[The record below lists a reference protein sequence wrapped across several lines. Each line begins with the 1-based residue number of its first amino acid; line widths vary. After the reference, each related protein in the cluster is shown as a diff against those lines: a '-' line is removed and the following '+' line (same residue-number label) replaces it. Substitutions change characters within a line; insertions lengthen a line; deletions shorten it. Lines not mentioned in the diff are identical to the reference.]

1 MFCRYSGCKVA
12 NPVDPALLARLPRS
26 FVPALNE
33 QLQTWD
39 LLFPAERRAIQWQM
53 DWLGRLPGAEF
64 RALFQPILAL
74 EQKMELPDWNLNTER
89 MSVRDTG
96 ILVRSPYYP
105 RWRAEVEKVFE
116 KIGAA
121 REAEGGNKQGRRL
134 IVCTMPGGA
143 PVPSGPIWKSLEP
156 QGHWLLLQSPFADV
170 LPKLFRAVAGRRLQP
185 DMEPVER
192 TWVLEYDEMLSL
204 MRVDGAV
211 TGLCFNGLGAV
222 RREFLLRL
230 NSIDRN
236 LKTVDRTYDSLR
248 HIDLDAMM
256 TRPYPPDVREFV
268 RNVFLSGNG
277 ALLFGNS
284 FVQWGASEAFRRAAP
299 QATFCRFGVR
309 PKLKPFSSVVLFE
322 DQHRANPVPDQ
333 PDLAGS
339 FIDAQMLVEYVY
351 LSAMRERE
359 YAGSSLFV
367 LAMPDDNCALALGP
381 AEFLT
386 PLTKG
391 SAPLSA
397 SQLTSAITD
406 WLAA

>member
-1 MFCRYSGCKVA
+1 M
-12 NPVDPALLARLPRS
+12 
-26 FVPALNE
+26 PALNE

-39 LLFPAERRAIQWQM
+39 LLFPSERRAIQWQM
-53 DWLGRLPGAEF
+53 EWLARLPDASF
-64 RALFQPILAL
+64 RALFQPIVAL
-74 EQKMELPDWNLNTER
+74 EQKMELPDWKLSTER

-105 RWRAEVEKVFE
+105 QWRAEVEKVFE

-121 REAEGGNKQGRRL
+121 REAEEGQRQRRRL

-143 PVPSGPIWKSLEP
+143 QVPSGPVWKSLEP
-156 QGHWLLLQSPFADV
+156 QGHWLLLQSPFAEV
-170 LPKLFRAVAGRRLQP
+170 LPKLFRAVAGRQRQP
-185 DMEPVER
+185 DVEPVER

-211 TGLCFNGLGAV
+211 TGLCFNGLGPV

-256 TRPYPPDVREFV
+256 KRAYQPDVREFV

-322 DQHRANPVPDQ
+322 DQHRANPVPDR
-333 PDLAGS
+333 PDPEGS
-339 FIDAQMLVEYVY
+339 FIDAQVLVEYVY
-351 LSAMRERE
+351 LSAMREPE
-359 YAGSSLFV
+359 YTGRTLFLV
-367 LAMPDDNCALALGP
+367 AMPDDNCALALGS

-391 SAPLSA
+391 SVPLSTP
-397 SQLTSAITD
+397 QLTSAVTD

>member
-1 MFCRYSGCKVA
+1 MA

-33 QLQTWD
+33 QLQSWD
-39 LLFPAERRAIQWQM
+39 LLFPAERRALQGQM
-53 DWLGRLPGAEF
+53 EWLGRLPGAEF

-74 EQKMELPDWNLNTER
+74 EQKMDLPDWKLNTER

-105 RWRAEVEKVFE
+105 QWRAEVEKVFS

-121 REAEGGNKQGRRL
+121 REAAGGQRQSRRL

-143 PVPSGPIWKSLEP
+143 QVPSGPIWQSLEP
-156 QGHWLLLQSPFADV
+156 QGHWLLLQSPFAAV
-170 LPKLFRAVAGRRLQP
+170 LPELFGAVAGRQSQP
-185 DMEPVER
+185 EIEPVER
-192 TWVLEYDEMLSL
+192 TWVFEYDEMLSL
-204 MRVDGAV
+204 MRADGAV
-211 TGLCFNGLGAV
+211 TGLCFNELGPV

-236 LKTVDRTYDSLR
+236 LKTVDRAYDGLR
-248 HIDLDAMM
+248 QIDLGAMM
-256 TRPYPPDVREFV
+256 KRRYQPDVREFV
-268 RNVFLSGNG
+268 RNLFLSGNG

-322 DQHRANPVPDQ
+322 DQHRANPVPDR
-333 PDLAGS
+333 PDIEGS

-359 YAGSSLFV
+359 YAGRSLFV
-367 LAMPDDNCALALGP
+367 LAVPDDNCALALAP
-381 AEFLT
+381 SEFLT

-391 SAPLSA
+391 SAPVST

-406 WLAA
+406 WLAV